1 MGNLEKFLTPIQERR
16 NALSNE
22 YIHEVLKD
30 GTARAKV
37 EASATMQGVRKAI
50 GFDF

>member
-1 MGNLEKFLTPIQERR
+1 MASIQERR

-22 YIHEVLKD
+22 YIREVLRD

-37 EASATMQGVRKAI
+37 EADATMQGVRKAI